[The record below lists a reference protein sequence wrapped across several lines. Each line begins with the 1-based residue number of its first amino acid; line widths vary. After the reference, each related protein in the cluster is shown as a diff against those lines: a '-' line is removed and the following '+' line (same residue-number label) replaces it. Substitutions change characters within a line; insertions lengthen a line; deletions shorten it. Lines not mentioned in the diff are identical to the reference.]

1 MSIHS
6 TRRVTISVVTLFVLL
21 GLVIGTYA
29 SRALLHNDGLNSGA
43 AAAYGSGINGATQ
56 YGVGGGIG
64 GAGATGGEYGGGG
77 MGGGEG
83 EAGGSGGSSIG
94 FAAKEEYATNNR
106 GGGLHAFFDTN
117 GAPGY
122 AGRGTSESVVGKGGS
137 VGGVGGGIRGEDD
150 SRSGT
155 TEEGLG
161 VEGEDRGGL
170 GRGGEYAAKDEYATN
185 ERGDGT
191 IQ

>member
-1 MSIHS
+1 MAMHD
-6 TRRVTISVVTLFVLL
+6 TRRVTISVALFVLL

-29 SRALLHNDGLNSGA
+29 SRSLFDTH
-43 AAAYGSGINGATQ
+43 GSGIKGATQ
-56 YGVGGGIG
+56 DGATTQTVVREEGRGQALGGGR
-64 GAGATGGEYGGGG
+64 GGGSRG
-77 MGGGEG
+77 KDEYVTNDR
-83 EAGGSGGSSIG
+83 SGGSIC
-94 FAAKEEYATNNR
+94 
-106 GGGLHAFFDTN
+106 AFFDTN

-122 AGRGTSESVVGKGGS
+122 AGRTSESVVGERGIAGR
-137 VGGVGGGIRGEDD
+137 VGGGIGD
-150 SRSGT
+150 SRGGT

>member
-6 TRRVTISVVTLFVLL
+6 TRRVTISVVILFVLL

-29 SRALLHNDGLNSGA
+29 SRALLDNDGLNSGA

-83 EAGGSGGSSIG
+83 EAGGSGGSSSGGSSIG

-106 GGGLHAFFDTN
+106 GGGL
-117 GAPGY
+117 
-122 AGRGTSESVVGKGGS
+122 
-137 VGGVGGGIRGEDD
+137 
-150 SRSGT
+150 
-155 TEEGLG
+155 
-161 VEGEDRGGL
+161 
-170 GRGGEYAAKDEYATN
+170 
-185 ERGDGT
+185 
-191 IQ
+191 Q